1 MEIVLFSAVT
11 ATRLCRRCRRLLQ
24 VLEVYHQQMVAL
36 SLRIKDKV
44 PEQVLCDLGDA
55 VPNGAIGKKPTNALR
70 QEGEAPVNNT
80 GEDRGAE
87 PT

>member
-1 MEIVLFSAVT
+1 M
-11 ATRLCRRCRRLLQ
+11 
-24 VLEVYHQQMVAL
+24 
-36 SLRIKDKV
+36 RIKDKV